1 MKIESSLRV
10 PAGICKAGT
19 QIIVVAHY
27 TMNYLRGDRRD

>member
-1 MKIESSLRV
+1 MKIESSLGV
-10 PAGICKAGT
+10 PVSICKVGT